1 MRKLR
6 IFHWNY
12 DRNAPALCG
21 RRARN
26 KRTVPPPPAL
36 RDYNLAVAQ
45 GLCEDCAAAD
55 DLNHSMMMAE
65 RHDAGQAR
73 HARFWCLNL
82 TQNAPAG

>member
-1 MRKLR
+1 MPKLR

-45 GLCEDCAAAD
+45 GLCEDCAVAD
-55 DLNHSMMMAE
+55 NMNQSMMQPE
-65 RHDAGQAR
+65 QPYTPET
-73 HARFWCLNL
+73 RFWCLHL
-82 TQNAPAG
+82 PTTAA